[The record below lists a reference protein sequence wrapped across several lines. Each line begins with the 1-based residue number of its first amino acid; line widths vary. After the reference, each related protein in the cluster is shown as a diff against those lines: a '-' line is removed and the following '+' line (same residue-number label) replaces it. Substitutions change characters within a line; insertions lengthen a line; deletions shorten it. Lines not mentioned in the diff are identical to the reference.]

1 MWLPHPSPGVLWW
14 AFACADHRP
23 LLEAARPL
31 NARDHTELGRR
42 REHLRATVEDR
53 APWTP
58 TPPLATGVEGRR
70 RLARAVEE
78 AETGDTP

>member
-1 MWLPHPSPGVLWW
+1 MWLPWPPPGELWW
-14 AFACADHRP
+14 AFACTAHRL

-31 NARDHTELGRR
+31 TARDHTELGRR

-58 TPPLATGVEGRR
+58 IPPLATGVEGRR
-70 RLARAVEE
+70 RLARAVGE
-78 AETGDTP
+78 AETRDTR